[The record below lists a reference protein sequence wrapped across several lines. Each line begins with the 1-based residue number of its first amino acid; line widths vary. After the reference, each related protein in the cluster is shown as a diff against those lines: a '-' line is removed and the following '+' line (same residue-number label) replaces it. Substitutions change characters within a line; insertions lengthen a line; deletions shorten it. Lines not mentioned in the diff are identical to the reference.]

1 MAPNHAIGLA
11 AHPNGVIGA
20 IGAQVAAF
28 QGKPVECPAGGIV
41 QPQLA
46 KADDRIQRY
55 LVAGVLRGG
64 GFRCDFQGEIGGL
77 AHFPHP
83 VGVAGQDGGDIHIK
97 RHIAVGG
104 DMAAGVA
111 LLVVDEG
118 VAVDGGVGTAAE
130 VGFQGGDDFAVEGR
144 LMLSVGQG
152 FTVRFGVEG
161 FVIVDGGGRQKGSR
175 SGGGGRR
182 RPEFGGGHRELPCGV
197 GRRGGLA
204 TGRAAR
210 RYTVRRP
217 HSSGRR

>member
-1 MAPNHAIGLA
+1 M
-11 AHPNGVIGA
+11 IGA

-28 QGKPVECPAGGIV
+28 QGKPVECPAGGII

-46 KADDRIQRY
+46 EADDRIQRY

-64 GFRCDFQGEIGGL
+64 GCRCDFQGEIGGL

-97 RHIAVGG
+97 GHIAVGR

-111 LLVVDEG
+111 LFVVDEG

-175 SGGGGRR
+175 GGSGGRR
-182 RPEFGGGHRELPCGV
+182 RPEFGSGHRDLPCSVAWCGAAV
-197 GRRGGLA
+197 WRRDG
-204 TGRAAR
+204 AAR